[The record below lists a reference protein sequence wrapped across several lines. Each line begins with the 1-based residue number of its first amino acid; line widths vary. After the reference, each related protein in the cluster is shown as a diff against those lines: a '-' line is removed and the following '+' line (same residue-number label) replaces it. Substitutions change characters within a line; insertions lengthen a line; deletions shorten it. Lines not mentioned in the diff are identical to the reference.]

1 MDVTPVSWLQ
11 AYLSLSQ
18 QMYGNAASITQYSR
32 FIKCD
37 HTVSERCR
45 SRPASKPGRS
55 PACPRPWL
63 CHYRPPRGPPAL
75 GTSLPLGLTLQ
86 AQNTASPSAPG
97 QERAGRVLITRPGT
111 SLNLICGERSPA
123 PYPVCRPQ
131 LISAAHSAE
140 FILGLRVPAPREPS
154 LLETRAGAQTGLR
167 ASHQTGLAPLRPL
180 SGGRGSGPGVVT
192 LPPHSTASFLCFS
205 WTRFTR
211 PGLAFPRRSQEAPL
225 PPPTAPQLPATS
237 LQDALSDKVG
247 LILKESRICVIEK
260 TLRTT

>member
-1 MDVTPVSWLQ
+1 MDVMPDSWLQ

-37 HTVSERCR
+37 HTVSERLR
-45 SRPASKPGRS
+45 SSPASKPGRS

-63 CHYRPPRGPPAL
+63 CHYLPPRGPPAL
-75 GTSLPLGLTLQ
+75 GTSLHLGLTLQ
-86 AQNTASPSAPG
+86 AQNPASPSAPG
-97 QERAGRVLITRPGT
+97 QERAGRVLITRPRT

-131 LISAAHSAE
+131 LISRAHSAE
-140 FILGLRVPAPREPS
+140 FILVSESQLPGSLPPWKPEPVLRQASGPAIKPAWLPSVPSPEAAGAVPA
-154 LLETRAGAQTGLR
+154 
-167 ASHQTGLAPLRPL
+167 
-180 SGGRGSGPGVVT
+180 VVT
-192 LPPHSTASFLCFS
+192 LPPHSTASFFFS

-211 PGLAFPRRSQEAPL
+211 PGLALPRRSQEAPL

-247 LILKESRICVIEK
+247 LILKESRICV
-260 TLRTT
+260 